1 VELYAIY
8 IVFAHMTEIDGEDD
22 DDTMPNTLAQ
32 LTPHEADAEAEQLE
46 VAQEFCN
53 TITTLLPKRTVIQR
67 CPS

>member
-1 VELYAIY
+1 
-8 IVFAHMTEIDGEDD
+8 MTEIDGEDD